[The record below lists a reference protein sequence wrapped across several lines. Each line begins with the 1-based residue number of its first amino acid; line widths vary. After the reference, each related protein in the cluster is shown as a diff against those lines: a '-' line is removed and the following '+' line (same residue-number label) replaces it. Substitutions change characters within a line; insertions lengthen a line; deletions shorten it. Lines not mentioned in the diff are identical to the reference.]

1 MRQVARV
8 CDELSYY
15 DYGKYLLFLIV
26 WIRIWVALPF
36 DGCEFLTPASVTF
49 NHHAIARRRRDEAQG
64 STMKWTSIFSFETIT
79 TKLFSSAINKQWSTS
94 RPSIFYHRPLKLS
107 RSTVD
112 PFVPIRNFTTWWVW
126 RLHNTMRRAFEEVN
140 FGVGSPY
147 CRVDCGD
154 WLILVVIHPPSYW
167 RRCRCNVLV
176 IEISIQR

>member
-8 CDELSYY
+8 CDGFSYY

-26 WIRIWVALPF
+26 WIRIWVALF
-36 DGCEFLTPASVTF
+36 DGCEFFLTPARLRHLQPSRDRETP
-49 NHHAIARRRRDEAQG
+49 ARWG
-64 STMKWTSIFSFETIT
+64 STWTFIFFVWNNNNRAIR
-79 TKLFSSAINKQWSTS
+79 SSAINKQWSTS
-94 RPSIFYHRPLKLS
+94 RPSIYYHRPLKLS